1 MQSSSLANM
10 MRKLILFISIAFCVS
25 ACFHYD
31 WDRDVEVLEKEE
43 IVCTPP
49 ARLEV
54 NGWGKTGLSKSCMIL
69 TGPFI
74 AAKDGY
80 IQVRGQYKE
89 WRKVG
94 IWNFYDKDG
103 NVIETINYSEY
114 D

>member
-1 MQSSSLANM
+1 M
-10 MRKLILFISIAFCVS
+10 MRTLFLLLLISFFVS
-25 ACFHYD
+25 ACYRYD
-31 WDRDVEVLEKEE
+31 WDRDIEVLEKEE

-49 ARLEV
+49 ARQEV
-54 NGWGKTGLSKSCMIL
+54 HRWGKYGFFKSCMIL

-80 IQVRGQYKE
+80 IQVRGQYEE

-94 IWNFYDKDG
+94 VWRFYDKDG